1 MVVNDSKSA
10 TNDSKN
16 DSKSRSKVALKYY
29 CKSCDYTTCKTS
41 DWKKHLKTKKHND
54 SNDSSRIVKSRSK
67 VAESRSKPKKWTCAC
82 GKSYKHDSGYYRHK
96 KKCTFI
102 HEEET
107 ENVIIVH
114 QEKKELHEMTKEE
127 LEKTLLIEQIH
138 TERHKRTQG
147 PENTG
152 NGTVTHANAGAVGN
166 SNIVGNNN
174 NNQFNIQLFLNEDC
188 KNALSIQDFAKQ
200 LTVTMEELSLLK
212 DSEPK
217 GIEEIIKNNLMKY
230 ALTERPMHN
239 HEKKWYVKDKNEG
252 WEDNKGPNIVKS
264 VKTGISQ
271 KSGPVF
277 VDNNPNWLS
286 NDKQG
291 KAYAETMA
299 VAMSEPS
306 DRTTNKVLKSI
317 KTDCEIKKE
326 V

>member
-1 MVVNDSKSA
+1 MDNKIATLDNKVDNKS
-10 TNDSKN
+10 SQ
-16 DSKSRSKVALKYY
+16 KVAAKYH
-29 CKSCDYTTCKTS
+29 CKNCDYTTCKLS
-41 DWKKHLKTKKHND
+41 NWKKHIKTKKHMDNK
-54 SNDSSRIVKSRSK
+54 DSSRITKSSQK
-67 VAESRSKPKKWTCAC
+67 VAKSSSEPKKWTCAC
-82 GKSYKHDSGYYRHK
+82 GKSYKYASGYSKHK
-96 KKCTFI
+96 RKCTFI

-107 ENVIIVH
+107 ENIIIVH
-114 QEKKELHEMTKEE
+114 EEKKELHEMTKEE

-138 TERHKRTQG
+138 TERHKRTQS
-147 PENTG
+147 PEDTG
-152 NGTVTHANAGAVGN
+152 NGTVSNVSGGAVGN

-252 WEDNKGPNIVKS
+252 WEDNKGPTIVKS

-277 VDNNPNWLS
+277 VDNNPDWMQNQ
-286 NDKQG
+286 KKG
-291 KAYAETMA
+291 EAYAETMA

>member
-1 MVVNDSKSA
+1 MDNKIA
-10 TNDSKN
+10 TLDNKMDN
-16 DSKSRSKVALKYY
+16 KSRQKVAPKYH
-29 CKSCDYTTCKTS
+29 CKYCDYSTSKLS
-41 DWKKHLKTKKHND
+41 DWKKHLKTKKHMDNMD
-54 SNDSSRIVKSRSK
+54 NSRITKVAQKSPK
-67 VAESRSKPKKWTCAC
+67 VAESSSKTKKWTCAC
-82 GKSYKHDSGYYRHK
+82 GKSYKYASGYSKHK

>member
-1 MVVNDSKSA
+1 MQNATYLGDKSRQKVAPKYYCEKCDYSTSKLSDWKKHIK
-10 TNDSKN
+10 TKKHMDNMDN
-16 DSKSRSKVALKYY
+16 NRITKSRSKVA
-29 CKSCDYTTCKTS
+29 
-41 DWKKHLKTKKHND
+41 
-54 SNDSSRIVKSRSK
+54 KSRSK
-67 VAESRSKPKKWTCAC
+67 TKKWTCAC
-82 GKSYKHDSGYYRHK
+82 GKSYKYASGYSKHK

-114 QEKKELHEMTKEE
+114 QENKELHEMTKEE
-127 LEKTLLIEQIH
+127 LEKVLLIEQIH
-138 TERHKRTQG
+138 TERHKRSKS

-152 NGTVTHANAGAVGN
+152 NGTVGDVAGAVGN

-217 GIEEIIKNNLMKY
+217 GIEEIIRNNLMKY

-239 HEKKWYVKDKNEG
+239 HEKKWYVKDKNDG
-252 WEDNKGPNIVKS
+252 WEDDKADTIVKS

-271 KSGPVF
+271 KSGPIF
-277 VDNNPNWLS
+277 VNNNPDWLV
-286 NDKQG
+286 NDKKG

-299 VAMSEPS
+299 AAMSEPS
-306 DRTTNKVLKSI
+306 ERTTNKVLKSI
-317 KTDCEIKKE
+317 KTECEIKKE
-326 V
+326 L

>member
-1 MVVNDSKSA
+1 MDNKIATLDNKVDNKS
-10 TNDSKN
+10 SQ
-16 DSKSRSKVALKYY
+16 KVATKYH
-29 CKSCDYTTCKTS
+29 CKNCDYTTCKLS
-41 DWKKHLKTKKHND
+41 NWKKHIKTKKHMDNK
-54 SNDSSRIVKSRSK
+54 DSSRITKSSQK
-67 VAESRSKPKKWTCAC
+67 VAKSSSEPKKWTCAC
-82 GKSYKHDSGYYRHK
+82 GKSYKYASGYSKHK
-96 KKCTFI
+96 SKCTFI

-127 LEKTLLIEQIH
+127 LEKTLLIEQILA
-138 TERHKRTQG
+138 ERHKRTQG

-152 NGTVTHANAGAVGN
+152 NGTVGDVAGAVGN

-252 WEDNKGPNIVKS
+252 WEDNKGPTIVKS

-277 VDNNPNWLS
+277 VDNNPDWMQNQ
-286 NDKQG
+286 KKG
-291 KAYAETMA
+291 EAYAETMA

-317 KTDCEIKKE
+317 KSDCEIKKE

>member
-1 MVVNDSKSA
+1 MDNKTATLDNKMDNKS
-10 TNDSKN
+10 SQ
-16 DSKSRSKVALKYY
+16 KVATKYY
-29 CKSCDYTTCKTS
+29 CKYCDYTTSKLS
-41 DWKKHLKTKKHND
+41 NWKKHIKTRKHMDNMD
-54 SNDSSRIVKSRSK
+54 NSRITKSSSK
-67 VAESRSKPKKWTCAC
+67 VAKSSSKTKKWTCAC
-82 GKSYKHDSGYYRHK
+82 GKSYKYASGYSKHK

-102 HEEET
+102 HEAET

-114 QEKKELHEMTKEE
+114 EEKKELHEMTKEE

-138 TERHKRTQG
+138 TERYKRSKS
-147 PENTG
+147 PENTS
-152 NGTVTHANAGAVGN
+152 NGTVGNANSGAVGN

-217 GIEEIIKNNLMKY
+217 GIEEIIRSNLMKY

-239 HEKKWYVKDKNEG
+239 HEKKWYVKDRDEG
-252 WEDNKGPNIVKS
+252 WEDNKGENIVKS

-277 VDNNPNWLS
+277 VENNPDWLT
-286 NDKQG
+286 NHRIGEK
-291 KAYAETMA
+291 YAETMA
-299 VAMSEPS
+299 AAMSEPS
-306 DRTTNKVLKSI
+306 GRTTNKVLKSI
-317 KTDCEIKKE
+317 KTECEIKKDL
-326 V
+326 

>member
-1 MVVNDSKSA
+1 MVVNGSKLA

-16 DSKSRSKVALKYY
+16 DSKSSPKVAIKYY
-29 CKSCDYTTCKTS
+29 CKYCDYSTCKLS
-41 DWKKHLKTKKHND
+41 NWKKHIKTKKHMDNM
-54 SNDSSRIVKSRSK
+54 DSSRIVKSSPK
-67 VAESRSKPKKWTCAC
+67 VAKSSSKTKKWICVC

-96 KKCTFI
+96 KKCTFV
-102 HEEET
+102 HEEKT
-107 ENVIIVH
+107 ENVIISH

-138 TERHKRTQG
+138 TERYKRSKS

-152 NGTVTHANAGAVGN
+152 NGTVGDVAGAVGN

-217 GIEEIIKNNLMKY
+217 GIEEIIRNNLMKY

-239 HEKKWYVKDKNEG
+239 HEKKWYVKDKDEG
-252 WEDNKGPNIVKS
+252 WEDDKASIIVKS

-277 VDNNPNWLS
+277 VDNNPDWLV
-286 NDKQG
+286 NHKKG
-291 KAYAETMA
+291 KVYAETMA
-299 VAMSEPS
+299 AAMSEPS
-306 DRTTNKVLKSI
+306 NRTTNKVLKSI
-317 KTDCEIKKE
+317 KQECEIKN
-326 V
+326 

>member
-1 MVVNDSKSA
+1 MDNKTATLDNKMDNKSRQKVAPKYHCKYCYYSTSKLSDWKKHIK
-10 TNDSKN
+10 TKKHMDNMDN
-16 DSKSRSKVALKYY
+16 NRITKSRSKVA
-29 CKSCDYTTCKTS
+29 
-41 DWKKHLKTKKHND
+41 
-54 SNDSSRIVKSRSK
+54 KSRSK
-67 VAESRSKPKKWTCAC
+67 TKKWTCAC
-82 GKSYKHDSGYYRHK
+82 GKSYKYASGYSKHK

-107 ENVIIVH
+107 ENVILVH

-138 TERHKRTQG
+138 TERYKRTKS
-147 PENTG
+147 PETTE
-152 NGTVTHANAGAVGN
+152 NGTVGNANSGAVGN

-217 GIEEIIKNNLMKY
+217 GIEEIIRNNLTKY

-239 HEKKWYVKDKNEG
+239 HEKKWYVKDRDEG
-252 WEDNKGPNIVKS
+252 WENDKASYIVKS

-277 VDNNPNWLS
+277 VDNNPDWLV
-286 NDKQG
+286 NDRKG

-299 VAMSEPS
+299 AAMSEPS
-306 DRTTNKVLKSI
+306 ERTTNKVLKSI
-317 KTDCEIKKE
+317 KQECEIKKE